1 MKKRTIA
8 LMLSVLAVM
17 MLVGV
22 GFATWVVSQGAK
34 TEKTGNLVVETV
46 RDDRLNIVV
55 SPVGEENFNFTAP
68 AEQTV
73 ANHWLTGEGNAA
85 EKRTITYHVEVS
97 REDGTAFTA
106 ITQANVTAALKEG
119 TDEITLSGLIA
130 QATNFVVVGEKTL
143 SEGKIVCDVTVE
155 YVWGSLFNGQNPY
168 TFFNAKDVAGKIGA
182 DLASAATTAGL
193 EYQDNPLTADSTY
206 GDLAVAALK
215 KLEAH
220 QNKTVAI
227 TINVE
232 LATA

>member
-1 MKKRTIA
+1 
-8 LMLSVLAVM
+8 MLSVLAVM

-34 TEKTGNLVVETV
+34 TEKTGNLVVDTV

-55 SPVGEENFNFTAP
+55 SPVGGENFNFTAP
-68 AEQTV
+68 AAADQTV
-73 ANHWLTGEGNAA
+73 ANHWLTGEGNET
-85 EKRTITYHVEVS
+85 EKRTVTYHVEIS

-106 ITQANVTAALKEG
+106 PNQANVTAALKEG
-119 TDEITLSGLIA
+119 TDQITLSGLIA
-130 QATNFVVVGEKTL
+130 QATNFVVVGEKTI

-155 YVWGSLFNGQNPY
+155 YVWGSLFDGKNPY

-182 DLASAATTAGL
+182 DVASAATTAGL
-193 EYQDNPLTADSTY
+193 KYQNADLTADSTY
-206 GDLAVAALK
+206 GDFAVAALQ
-215 KLEAH
+215 KLAAH
-220 QNKTVAI
+220 EDKTVAI